1 LQVFPCNFGFVWD
14 LIAISFDSSILQGVT
29 RYKKNKNLGV
39 QGIECLVESLS
50 VWLFVLVVKPLYGG
64 QIMQEQ
70 RFEPMSIGRIL
81 DRSFRIYR
89 ANFIHFIAITAIIL
103 VPISLIQLVG
113 ISMIGQG
120 IPSESSMMNDVEME
134 EPQNTEAEGAYS
146 EESVYEEEE
155 ETDYSPGGFLMIFGT
170 SLVNAALTKSVSAS
184 YLGCEV
190 SVGEAYQA
198 VIPKIMTLIGAGI
211 LVGLIVMFGYML
223 LIVPGVIFGLWYS
236 LTNPAIIVENCKA
249 TEALKRSKA
258 LAKGNLGKIFGVLFV
273 TGIIT
278 NLITYL
284 FGMMGGVFSKI
295 LMSGNFVLNQICNQI
310 FTVAGQ
316 ILGIPI
322 MAAAIILLYYDLR
335 IRKEGFDL
343 EMMAQSLSLVDTDSS
358 IPSNG
363 FEND

>member
-1 LQVFPCNFGFVWD
+1 
-14 LIAISFDSSILQGVT
+14 
-29 RYKKNKNLGV
+29 
-39 QGIECLVESLS
+39 
-50 VWLFVLVVKPLYGG
+50 
-64 QIMQEQ
+64 
-70 RFEPMSIGRIL
+70 
-81 DRSFRIYR
+81 
-89 ANFIHFIAITAIIL
+89 
-103 VPISLIQLVG
+103 
-113 ISMIGQG
+113 
-120 IPSESSMMNDVEME
+120 
-134 EPQNTEAEGAYS
+134 
-146 EESVYEEEE
+146 
-155 ETDYSPGGFLMIFGT
+155 MIFGT

-184 YLGCEV
+184 YLGSEV